1 MKYTRQISWKTVY
14 IVMVIF
20 ATPMP
25 AYAYVDPSSSLLV
38 LQGVLAALG
47 ALLVFVRH
55 PLQTLK
61 RWIAKLRGKKDA

>member
-1 MKYTRQISWKTVY
+1 MDHTKRISMKTIFL
-14 IVMVIF
+14 VI
-20 ATPMP
+20 AILASPMP

-47 ALLVFVRH
+47 ALLVFVRN

-61 RWIAKLRGKKDA
+61 RWIAKLRGQKDA

>member
-1 MKYTRQISWKTVY
+1 MKHTKPISWKTIF
-14 IVMVIF
+14 IVMAILASPV
-20 ATPMP
+20 P

-61 RWIAKLRGKKDA
+61 RWIAKLRGQKDA